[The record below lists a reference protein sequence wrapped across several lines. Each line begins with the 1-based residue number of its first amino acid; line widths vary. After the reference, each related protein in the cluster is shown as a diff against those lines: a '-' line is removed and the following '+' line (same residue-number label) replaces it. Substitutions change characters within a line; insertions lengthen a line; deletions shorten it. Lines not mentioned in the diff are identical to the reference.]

1 MRGIAIST
9 TIGAAMLVAACAGT
23 PVFEGGVWRG
33 PSLAEMQ
40 QMCGEQPVDFGPY
53 ASAVHSATF
62 DALVA
67 NRRGRISHEQF
78 CGFQT
83 ALAQQYAQS
92 GASSD
97 PQARSQWI
105 RFLDDQRATAI
116 SWRAF
121 VDPTLR
127 AG

>member
-1 MRGIAIST
+1 V
-9 TIGAAMLVAACAGT
+9 IGAAMLVAACAGT
-23 PVFEGGVWRG
+23 PAFGGIGWRG

-40 QMCGEQPVDFGPY
+40 QACGEQTVDFGPY
-53 ASAVHSATF
+53 ASAVHTATF
-62 DALVA
+62 DAFVA
-67 NRRGRISHEQF
+67 NRRGHVTHEQF

-83 ALAQQYAQS
+83 ALAQKYAAF
-92 GASSD
+92 GTSSD
-97 PQARSQWI
+97 PQQRSQWI
-105 RFLDDQRATAI
+105 QFLNDQRATAI